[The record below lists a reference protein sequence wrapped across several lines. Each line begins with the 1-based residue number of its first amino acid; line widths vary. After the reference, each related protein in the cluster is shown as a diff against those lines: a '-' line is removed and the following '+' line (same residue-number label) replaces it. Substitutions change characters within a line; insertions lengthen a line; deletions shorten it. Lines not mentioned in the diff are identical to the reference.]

1 MKKFNDVKKLPE
13 FEKEFNKLL
22 KKFQSLEEDLE
33 TFIDKQLVL
42 YHKLN
47 IDNGGVVQIADLGI
61 ENPKIYKARKFA
73 CRALKGRGVQ
83 SGIRI
88 IYAYFPDED
97 IIEFVEIYF
106 KADTENEDRGRIKQ
120 HYLKQ
125 GKANGSI

>member
-1 MKKFNDVKKLPE
+1 MKFNDVRKLPE
-13 FEKEFNKLL
+13 FEKEFKKLL

-42 YHKLN
+42 YHKLK
-47 IDNGGVVQIADLGI
+47 IDNGGVVQITDLGI
-61 ENPKIYKARKFA
+61 ESPKIYKARKFA

-88 IYAYFPDED
+88 IYAYFTDED

-106 KADTENEDRGRIKQ
+106 KADQENEDRERIRQ
-120 HYLKQ
+120 YYLK
-125 GKANGSI
+125 S